1 MGLNEQEAR
10 AITAQLKKHGTMEPG
25 LFGHRIRETNVNIWD
40 DEFAASKFVIAMDK
54 WSRRVIQENDIGNL
68 SQWMTSDLGRTII
81 QFRSFVA
88 VAWEKQFLFN
98 IQMHDWAAFTGLA
111 WTMTFGGLAYIA
123 QTYAN
128 SVGRSDRDEFL
139 RERLSTRQIA
149 AAAFQ
154 RSGYASFLP
163 GVIDT
168 GAAPLGLE
176 QPFAYGRTQLSS
188 WFNNPSWDFANG
200 LMYRMPRAGFTALAD
215 DNDFTQQ
222 DARQFTRLMPYQNM
236 LGVKNMIEALTSE
249 LPEAE

>member
-1 MGLNEQEAR
+1 M
-10 AITAQLKKHGTMEPG
+10 K
-25 LFGHRIRETNVNIWD
+25 
-40 DEFAASKFVIAMDK
+40 
-54 WSRRVIQENDIGNL
+54 
-68 SQWMTSDLGRTII
+68 
-81 QFRSFVA
+81 
-88 VAWEKQFLFN
+88 
-98 IQMHDWAAFTGLA
+98 HDWAAFTGLA
-111 WTMTFGGLAYIA
+111 WTMAFGGLAYIA

-128 SVGRSDRDEFL
+128 SVGRSNRDKFL

-168 GAAPLGLE
+168 GAIPLGLE

-188 WFNNPSWDFANG
+188 WLNNPSWDFANG
-200 LMYRMPRAGFTALAD
+200 LMLRAPRAGLTSLAD
-215 DNDFTQQ
+215 DDDFTQQ